1 MLPPYHTEEIDM
13 RMHRMLVLVVAVVL
27 AVQFPALPATAADL
41 AKAAPADAGFLAER
55 LDRIDG
61 ALRPYIADGQLA
73 GAVVGVARQGKL
85 VYLKSF
91 GSADTEAGKPMTDDA
106 IFRIASMTKAITS
119 VAVMM
124 LQEEG
129 RLLIKDPV
137 SKYIPEFKGQ
147 QVMVA
152 RDPKDPK
159 AGFDTVAATRDI
171 TIRDLLS
178 HSSGITY
185 RFWGNAAA
193 AVYEEGGVA
202 DGLTPTAGTVCDGM
216 RKLAKLPLLH
226 QPGTAFEYGINTDVL
241 GCLVEVVSGMPLDR
255 FMKERIFTP
264 LRMTDT
270 QFYISAAQRG
280 RVAGLYIPDGKGGM
294 AKAGD
299 EPIRWGT
306 LAFAA
311 NLPYSDQRTYFSGGA
326 GLTSTAMDYL
336 RFTQMLL
343 NGGVLDGQ
351 RLLGPKTVELMRT
364 NAIGAISLWDT
375 LDPAAIGNLGDKFGL
390 GFGIRSERGLTEL
403 GSVGEFMWA
412 GIYNT
417 RYWMDPKE
425 NLAIVFMSQ
434 RIPRLPDIE
443 EKVHAAVYQAIVK

>member
-1 MLPPYHTEEIDM
+1 MKLK
-13 RMHRMLVLVVAVVL
+13 RLSLSL
-27 AVQFPALPATAADL
+27 AAAGLALQFSLASAADL
-41 AKAAPADAGFLAER
+41 AKAAPADAGFSAER
-55 LDRIDG
+55 LDRIEG
-61 ALRPYIADGQLA
+61 ALKPYIEDKQLA
-73 GAVVGVARQGKL
+73 GAVVGVARHGKL

-91 GSADTEAGKPMTDDA
+91 GSADAELGTPMKDDS

-124 LQEEG
+124 LQEDG
-129 RLLIKDPV
+129 KLLVKDPV
-137 SKYIPEFKGQ
+137 SKYIPEFKDQ
-147 QVMVA
+147 KVMVL

-159 AGFDTVAATRDI
+159 AGYDTVPASREV

-178 HSSGITY
+178 HTSGISY

-193 AVYEEGGVA
+193 LVYEEGGVP
-202 DGLTPTAGTVCDGM
+202 DGLSPNGGQTCDAM

-226 QPGTAFEYGINTDVL
+226 QPGSVYEYGLNTDVL
-241 GCLVEVVSGMPLDR
+241 GCLVEVVSGTTLDR
-255 FMKERIFTP
+255 FFKERIFTP
-264 LRMTDT
+264 LGMKDT
-270 QFYISAAQRG
+270 QFFIAPAQRS
-280 RVAGLYIPDGKGGM
+280 RMASLYIPDGKGGI
-294 AKAGD
+294 ARAAD
-299 EPIRWGT
+299 ETIRWGT
-306 LAFAA
+306 LMFAA
-311 NLPYSDQRTYFSGGA
+311 NLPYQDQRSYYSGGA

-343 NGGVLDGQ
+343 NGGVLDGN
-351 RLLGPKTVELMRT
+351 RILGPKSVELMRT
-364 NAIGAISLWDT
+364 NAIGSISVWDR
-375 LDPAAIGNLGDKFGL
+375 LDPAATGNLGDKFGL

-425 NLAIVFMSQ
+425 DLAIVFMSQ
-434 RIPRLPDIE
+434 RIPRMPDIE

>member
-1 MLPPYHTEEIDM
+1 MKSERIFYL
-13 RMHRMLVLVVAVVL
+13 L
-27 AVQFPALPATAADL
+27 AAAGIALHFSLATAADL
-41 AKAAPADAGFLAER
+41 AKAAPADAGFSAER
-55 LDRIDG
+55 LDRIEG
-61 ALRPYIADGQLA
+61 ALKPYIADKQLA
-73 GAVVGVARQGKL
+73 GAVVGVARHGKL

-91 GSADTEAGKPMTDDA
+91 GSADAEQGTPMKADS

-129 RLLIKDPV
+129 KLLVKDPV
-137 SKYIPEFKGQ
+137 SKYIPEFKDQ
-147 QVMVA
+147 TVMVP
-152 RDPKDPK
+152 RDPKDPQ
-159 AGFDTVAATRDI
+159 AGYDTVPASREV

-193 AVYEEGGVA
+193 AVYEEGGVP
-202 DGLTPTAGTVCDGM
+202 DGLSPNGGQTCTAM

-226 QPGTAFEYGINTDVL
+226 QPGSVYEYGLNTDVL
-241 GCLVEVVSGMPLDR
+241 GCLVEVVSGKTLDR
-255 FMKERIFTP
+255 FFKERIFSP
-264 LRMTDT
+264 LGMKDT
-270 QFYISAAQRG
+270 QFFVAPTQRS
-280 RVAGLYIPDGKGGM
+280 RLASLYIPDGKGGITR
-294 AKAGD
+294 AGD
-299 EPIRWGT
+299 ETIRWGT
-306 LAFAA
+306 LVFAA
-311 NLPYSDQRTYFSGGA
+311 NLPYQDQRTYFSGGA

-343 NGGVLDGQ
+343 NGGVLNGN
-351 RLLGPKTVELMRT
+351 RILGPKSVELMRT
-364 NAIGAISLWDT
+364 NAIGSISVWDR
-375 LDPAAIGNLGDKFGL
+375 LDPAATGNLGDKFGL

-425 NLAIVFMSQ
+425 DIAIVFMSQ
-434 RIPRLPDIE
+434 RIPRIPEIE

>member
-1 MLPPYHTEEIDM
+1 MKLE
-13 RMHRMLVLVVAVVL
+13 RLFCSL
-27 AVQFPALPATAADL
+27 AAAGLALHFSLASAADL
-41 AKAAPADAGFLAER
+41 AKAAPADAGFSAER

-61 ALRPYIADGQLA
+61 ALKPYIADKQLA
-73 GAVVGVARQGKL
+73 GAVVGVARHGKL

-91 GSADTEAGKPMTDDA
+91 GSADAELGTPMKDDS

-124 LQEEG
+124 LQEDG
-129 RLLIKDPV
+129 KLLVKDPV
-137 SKYIPEFKGQ
+137 SRYIPEFKDP
-147 QVMVA
+147 QVMVP

-159 AGFDTVAATRDI
+159 AGYDTVPASREV

-178 HSSGITY
+178 HTSGITY

-193 AVYEEGGVA
+193 LVYEEGGVP
-202 DGLTPTAGTVCDGM
+202 DGLSPSGGQTCDAV

-226 QPGTAFEYGINTDVL
+226 QPGSVYEYGLNTDVL
-241 GCLVEVVSGMPLDR
+241 GCLVEVVSGTTLDR
-255 FMKERIFTP
+255 FFRERIFTP
-264 LRMTDT
+264 LGMKDT
-270 QFYISAAQRG
+270 QFFIAPAQRS
-280 RVAGLYIPDGKGGM
+280 RMASLYIPDGKGGI
-294 AKAGD
+294 ARAAD
-299 EPIRWGT
+299 ETIRWGT
-306 LAFAA
+306 LMFAA
-311 NLPYSDQRTYFSGGA
+311 NLPYQDQRTYFSGGA

-336 RFTQMLL
+336 RFMQMLL
-343 NGGVLDGQ
+343 NGGVLDGN
-351 RLLGPKTVELMRT
+351 RVLGPKSVELMRT
-364 NAIGAISLWDT
+364 NAIGSISLWDR
-375 LDPAAIGNLGDKFGL
+375 LDPAATGNLGDKFGL

-425 NLAIVFMSQ
+425 DLAIVFMSQ
-434 RIPRLPDIE
+434 RIPRMPDIE

>member
-1 MLPPYHTEEIDM
+1 MKLE
-13 RMHRMLVLVVAVVL
+13 RLFWSL
-27 AVQFPALPATAADL
+27 AAAGFALQFSLASAADL
-41 AKAAPADAGFLAER
+41 AKAAPADAGFSAER
-55 LDRIDG
+55 LDRIEG
-61 ALRPYIADGQLA
+61 ALKPYIADQQLA
-73 GAVVGVARQGKL
+73 GAVVGVARHGKL

-91 GSADTEAGKPMTDDA
+91 GSADAELGTPMKDDS

-124 LQEEG
+124 LQEDG
-129 RLLIKDPV
+129 KLLVKDPV
-137 SKYIPEFKGQ
+137 SKYIPEFKDQ
-147 QVMVA
+147 KVMVL

-159 AGFDTVAATRDI
+159 AGYDTVPAAREV

-178 HSSGITY
+178 HTSGITY

-193 AVYEEGGVA
+193 LVYEEGGVP
-202 DGLTPTAGTVCDGM
+202 DGLSPNGGQTCDAV

-226 QPGTAFEYGINTDVL
+226 QPGSVYEYGLNTDVL
-241 GCLVEVVSGMPLDR
+241 GCLVEVVSGTTLDR
-255 FMKERIFTP
+255 FFKERIFTP
-264 LRMTDT
+264 LGMKDT
-270 QFYISAAQRG
+270 QFFIAPAQRS
-280 RVAGLYIPDGKGGM
+280 RMASLYIPDGKGGI
-294 AKAGD
+294 ARAAD
-299 EPIRWGT
+299 ETIRWGT
-306 LAFAA
+306 LMFAA
-311 NLPYSDQRTYFSGGA
+311 NLPYQDQRSYYSGGA

-336 RFTQMLL
+336 RFMQMLL
-343 NGGVLDGQ
+343 NGGVLDGN
-351 RLLGPKTVELMRT
+351 RILGPKSVELMRT
-364 NAIGAISLWDT
+364 NAIGSISVWDR
-375 LDPAAIGNLGDKFGL
+375 LDPAATGNLGDKFGL

-434 RIPRLPDIE
+434 RIPRMPDIE